1 MNNENMQ
8 KKRILRIL
16 LVSSQSS
23 LSSLR
28 SIRSALLVFLLIFTI
43 IAITPLFISQDVD
56 NNNNNIVN
64 AQKQNNT
71 LPALLLG
78 NSNSSN
84 NATIVNNDNAD
95 ETTTTTTTTTTTLPP
110 SISLP
115 LSRGYVN
122 GKIGY
127 FIATDV
133 SDNQTAIEISNNQR
147 FKVNFAPSL
156 ALIPESSRQQG
167 YEFLNGVK
175 GQGAFGFQLP
185 IASKLPADKD
195 YSPIVQLN
203 FVKWN
208 NNNNSTNSDNAVNNI
223 RELKSVT
230 EIMAA
235 QKSNEL
241 TITRT
246 NILINSPA
254 VSTSRYFTTK

>member
-1 MNNENMQ
+1 MNNENKQ
-8 KKRILRIL
+8 KKRILTIL

-43 IAITPLFISQDVD
+43 IAITPFFISQDVD

-64 AQKQNNT
+64 AQKQNDT
-71 LPALLLG
+71 LPASLLG
-78 NSNSSN
+78 DSNSSN
-84 NATIVNNDNAD
+84 NAAIVNNDNTGKTTSI
-95 ETTTTTTTTTTTLPP
+95 TTTTTTTAVPT

-185 IASKLPADKD
+185 IASKLPVDKD

-208 NNNNSTNSDNAVNNI
+208 AVNNI

-230 EIMAA
+230 EIIAA

-254 VSTSRYFTTK
+254 VSTSRYLT

>member
-1 MNNENMQ
+1 MNNENKQ
-8 KKRILRIL
+8 KKRILTIL

-28 SIRSALLVFLLIFTI
+28 SIRSALLLYLLIFTI
-43 IAITPLFISQDVD
+43 IAITPFFISQDVD

-64 AQKQNNT
+64 AQKQNDT

-78 NSNSSN
+78 DSNSSN
-84 NATIVNNDNAD
+84 NAAIVNNDNTD
-95 ETTTTTTTTTTTLPP
+95 KTTTTTISTTTVPP

-185 IASKLPADKD
+185 IASKLPVDKD